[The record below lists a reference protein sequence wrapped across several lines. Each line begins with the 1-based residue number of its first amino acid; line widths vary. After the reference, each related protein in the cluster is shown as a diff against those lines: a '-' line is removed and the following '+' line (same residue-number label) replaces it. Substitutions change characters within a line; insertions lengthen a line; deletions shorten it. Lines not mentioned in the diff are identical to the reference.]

1 MKNNPKY
8 SIIIPV
14 NNVINYL
21 PGAIESII
29 SQDYNNYEL
38 IISDDSS
45 TDGTAEYVDTLSH
58 HAIRV
63 IHTPKRMTTAEH
75 FDWAL
80 THAKGEWC
88 IFVGGDDGLQ
98 PYFFILA
105 DKLTDIATTKN
116 IRAIVS
122 RRAYFFWNGC
132 QAEYGDKAVVYSAE
146 QKVYVCNSKKEAL
159 KALYGKKDYFELPQM
174 YTTSLF
180 HTSLI
185 DDIRKKQGGRV
196 LAYEIADANMV
207 ALSTV
212 YEKQY
217 LQCEIPIGW
226 VGTSPKTICRNEDFA
241 NLVTKKLPNICGD
254 YRLGALSLYFW
265 GALNKVFEFYPER
278 TTCINSAHF
287 VKKILPYVYLHFSKD
302 KNFIQTDRYRYF
314 TEVLKINNLSIKD
327 IITKAK
333 LITLSN
339 NIVRFAITARNIL
352 IKILFFPW
360 RCIRYILKRMPL
372 LKKYFIQKKSGVYIA
387 VTWSEQPDMTYAKA
401 QQIILKLIHENIH
414 FDEIKL

>member
-116 IRAIVS
+116 IRAIAS

-159 KALYGKKDYFELPQM
+159 KALYEKKDYFELPQM

-185 DDIRKKQGGRV
+185 DDIRKKQGGKF
-196 LAYEIADANMV
+196 LTHEISDANMA

-226 VGTSPKTICRNEDFA
+226 VGTSPKTIRLNENFA
-241 NLVTKKLPNICGD
+241 DLVTKDIPKVCGD
-254 YRLGALSLYFW
+254 YRLGSLSLYFW
-265 GALNKVFEFYPER
+265 SALNKVFQFYPER
-278 TTCINSAHF
+278 VTYINSEKF
-287 VKKILPYVYLHFSKD
+287 VKKILPYVYLRLAKN
-302 KNFIQTDRYRYF
+302 KNFIQTDKYRYF
-314 TEVLKINNLSIKD
+314 IQTLKINNLSTKD
-327 IITKAK
+327 VITKAK

-339 NIVRFAITARNIL
+339 NIVRFAITSRSLL

>member
-116 IRAIVS
+116 IRAIVI
-122 RRAYFFWNGC
+122 RRAYFFLEWL
-132 QAEYGDKAVVYSAE
+132 S
-146 QKVYVCNSKKEAL
+146 SR
-159 KALYGKKDYFELPQM
+159 
-174 YTTSLF
+174 
-180 HTSLI
+180 
-185 DDIRKKQGGRV
+185 IR
-196 LAYEIADANMV
+196 
-207 ALSTV
+207 
-212 YEKQY
+212 
-217 LQCEIPIGW
+217 
-226 VGTSPKTICRNEDFA
+226 
-241 NLVTKKLPNICGD
+241 
-254 YRLGALSLYFW
+254 
-265 GALNKVFEFYPER
+265 
-278 TTCINSAHF
+278 
-287 VKKILPYVYLHFSKD
+287 
-302 KNFIQTDRYRYF
+302 
-314 TEVLKINNLSIKD
+314 
-327 IITKAK
+327 
-333 LITLSN
+333 
-339 NIVRFAITARNIL
+339 
-352 IKILFFPW
+352 
-360 RCIRYILKRMPL
+360 
-372 LKKYFIQKKSGVYIA
+372 
-387 VTWSEQPDMTYAKA
+387 
-401 QQIILKLIHENIH
+401 
-414 FDEIKL
+414 